1 MTNKNDNRSDAV
13 QVLFPVCLLMSQHVI
28 SVGIGLYI
36 RPVGQQEVCTVRGRF
51 HITLTI
57 GTNLRSEIVT
67 TALGKYVI
75 YN

>member
-1 MTNKNDNRSDAV
+1 
-13 QVLFPVCLLMSQHVI
+13 MSQHVI